1 MSIAVYLSVSVH
13 ALWAAPAR
21 TRFSGGGGG
30 GHWDHKPPAQSSIG
44 GRVPLPGSPSLGGG
58 INGWRSACA
67 PAAGEEVEDPT
78 EDHARA

>member
-30 GHWDHKPPAQSSIG
+30 GALRSQSPRPEQYRRPGPA
-44 GRVPLPGSPSLGGG
+44 PGITLGGG